1 MPVSRRTLLARL
13 GAGAAAAVAAPRIA
27 AGSIRTPARGPTTDT
42 VRPGQTIRLN
52 RNENPYG
59 PSSSVVAAMRDG
71 ALSAACRYPDV
82 EVEGLR
88 RTIARFHGVPMEH
101 VVLGCGSAEIL
112 RMAIDAFAGPRKTLV
127 AALPTFDLI
136 GAYAQR
142 AGAEMV
148 AVPLRRDYS
157 HDLDGMRAR
166 TDAATGLVYICNP
179 NNPTGSLT
187 RRHELEAVLRE
198 LPATTHVL
206 IDEAY
211 HDYVGESSE
220 HVSFIDRPLDDRR
233 VMVTRSF
240 SKIHGLAG
248 LRIGYAIAAPDTAR
262 ALAS

>member
-1 MPVSRRTLLARL
+1 
-13 GAGAAAAVAAPRIA
+13 
-27 AGSIRTPARGPTTDT
+27 
-42 VRPGQTIRLN
+42 
-52 RNENPYG
+52 
-59 PSSSVVAAMRDG
+59 
-71 ALSAACRYPDV
+71 
-82 EVEGLR
+82 
-88 RTIARFHGVPMEH
+88 
-101 VVLGCGSAEIL
+101 
-112 RMAIDAFAGPRKTLV
+112 
-127 AALPTFDLI
+127 
-136 GAYAQR
+136 
-142 AGAEMV
+142 
-148 AVPLRRDYS
+148 RRDYS

-166 TDAATGLVYICNP
+166 TDAAGLVYICNP

-187 RRHELEAVLRE
+187 RRHELEAFLRE

-262 ALAS
+262 ALASHRLSDGVNVLAARAAAAALQDAEHVRTNVSRNMDDRQEF